1 MSGWVEKS
9 DGIVIL
15 KCPDTDSSQLT
26 DFMNRDGW
34 DGPYMVVE
42 CRKALS
48 PSRLPGI
55 DYALNPYSGCSH
67 GCVYCYAPEVTHSD
81 WKGWRIP
88 RVRQNIATRLSKE
101 IGPLNGVIG
110 IGTSTDPYQYAEKR
124 FELTRQCLEVISHKG
139 MSVNIMTKSDLFLR
153 DSDLLSGMRH
163 AIGVTITHID
173 DAVSKRTEPGAPL
186 PSVRLSAMK
195 DAVDNGLAVY
205 GLIGPIMSTVKGSEE
220 SIVEAVISTGV
231 TAVCLDRLNMRPLL
245 GERLQRM
252 GISTSD
258 DSVNRMRSLFVA
270 AGLDVADAFGEGWHE
285 QLLGRA

>member
-1 MSGWVEKS
+1 M
-9 DGIVIL
+9 
-15 KCPDTDSSQLT
+15 T

-88 RVRQNIATRLSKE
+88 RVRQNIAARLSKE

-153 DSDLLSGMRH
+153 DSDLLSGMMH

-285 QLLGRA
+285 QLLSRA